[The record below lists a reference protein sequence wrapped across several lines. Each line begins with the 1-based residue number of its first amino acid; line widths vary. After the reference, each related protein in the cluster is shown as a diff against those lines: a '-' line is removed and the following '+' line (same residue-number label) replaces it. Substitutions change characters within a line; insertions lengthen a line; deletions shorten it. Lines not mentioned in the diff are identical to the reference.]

1 MPSQLKDVLDS
12 NFTYLH
18 TLHPVYIYL
27 TLILFANKIDNNDY
41 RTHQTVFF
49 FGH

>member
-41 RTHQTVFF
+41 CIMTVFF